1 MIVQVSKENFD
12 EDIVNCGL
20 LLEQY
25 FKEYE
30 QAAIHPDYQV
40 MMPMLMFKPIKLNM
54 GKGKIRD
61 LAIRYVVY
69 TVGETGECNRY
80 IHKHREIDKETFRS
94 DLSSRIFNGY
104 IGESKDVMLRD
115 AIEAVEALFDKK
127 VSYHY
132 SDIEGS
138 ISFNIVREVL
148 TDDKVTAVATVH
160 FLIEE

>member
-30 QAAIHPDYQV
+30 QATIHPDYQV
-40 MMPMLMFKPIKLNM
+40 MLPMLMFKPVKLNL

-61 LAIRYVVY
+61 LHIRYVVY
-69 TVGETGECNRY
+69 TADTDECNRY
-80 IHKHREIDKETFRS
+80 VHKHRETDKETFRS
-94 DLSSRIFNGY
+94 DLSSRIFHGF
-104 IGESKDVMLRD
+104 IGESKEVMLRD
-115 AIEAVEALFDKK
+115 AIEAVEALFSKK

-132 SDIEGS
+132 SDVEGS
-138 ISFNIVREVL
+138 ISFNIIHEVMK
-148 TDDKVTAVATVH
+148 DDKVTAVATVH